1 MPIVTIQV
9 TREGTTPGAAS
20 VTSEQKAA
28 LIKGAS
34 QLLLDV
40 LNKPLEATFVVIEE
54 VEMDNWVWADYP
66 LPNIEKRTQKHQAPE
81 AFTPVQRRA
90 PSPPCCL
97 HRVPNL
103 APSSLLP

>member
-1 MPIVTIQV
+1 MPIVTFQV

-40 LNKPLEATFVVIEE
+40 LNKPLKATFVVIEE
-54 VEMDNWVWADYP
+54 VEMDNWGWGG
-66 LPNIEKRTQKHQAPE
+66 LPVAEYRKKNAKA
-81 AFTPVQRRA
+81 
-90 PSPPCCL
+90 
-97 HRVPNL
+97 
-103 APSSLLP
+103 SST

>member
-28 LIKGAS
+28 LMKGAS

-40 LNKPLEATFVVIEE
+40 LGKPLEATFVVIEE
-54 VEMDNWVWADYP
+54 VEMENWGWGGLPVADYR
-66 LPNIEKRTQKHQAPE
+66 K
-81 AFTPVQRRA
+81 
-90 PSPPCCL
+90 
-97 HRVPNL
+97 NL
-103 APSSLLP
+103 AKAAQR